1 MPAEPPPKSQPLEC
15 DPSKHIEHD
24 LQDLNRNVCL
34 SIKQDI
40 IVSQD
45 FFGLL
50 SIC

>member
-1 MPAEPPPKSQPLEC
+1 MPAEPPPKSQPSEGGPLN
-15 DPSKHIEHD
+15 HIEHD
-24 LQDLNRNVCL
+24 LQDLNRHVDL

-45 FFGLL
+45 FLCL